1 VGDRGS
7 CGVKWGIMA
16 EDGIHSVD
24 EKDAVRSGISA
35 EEGGKKEDV
44 APCGEEMVENRVES
58 ASAERNED
66 SQVDASNV
74 DVFANMDDP
83 VGGGE
88 VASREEVSW
97 TDGNAGTMEEA
108 AGDVEGALGGE
119 LVSEAQESLVVGEE
133 HVEDKD
139 AITSKDFDDVALE
152 STSEA

>member
-24 EKDAVRSGISA
+24 EKGAVRSGISA

-44 APCGEEMVENRVES
+44 APCGEEMIENRVES

-74 DVFANMDDP
+74 DVVANVDVDDP

-88 VASREEVSW
+88 VASGEEASRA
-97 TDGNAGTMEEA
+97 DGNASTLEEA
-108 AGDVEGALGGE
+108 AGDVEGAPRGNWRVRPRNRQLQ
-119 LVSEAQESLVVGEE
+119 VRSL
-133 HVEDKD
+133 
-139 AITSKDFDDVALE
+139 SKTRTPLRRRIL
-152 STSEA
+152 TMLL